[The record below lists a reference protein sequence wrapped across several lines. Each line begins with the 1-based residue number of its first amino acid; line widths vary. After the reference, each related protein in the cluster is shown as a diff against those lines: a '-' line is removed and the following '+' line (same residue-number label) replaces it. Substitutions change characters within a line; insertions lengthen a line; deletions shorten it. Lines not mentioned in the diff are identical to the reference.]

1 MEELRLGAAASVD
14 RAGPRIVVQNT
25 YVYINLRVS
34 GETRVR
40 PNDPLTL
47 HLKSRLVFS
56 RGSSTIRILFRCPIL
71 TINESLLRHQNSETP
86 QGILP
91 LPRHLPD

>member
-14 RAGPRIVVQNT
+14 RGLDPAKWCKIHM
-25 YVYINLRVS
+25 YIS
-34 GETRVR
+34 M
-40 PNDPLTL
+40 L

-56 RGSSTIRILFRCPIL
+56 RGSSTIRILSRYPIL